1 MYMIMTAAKQIQMTP
16 SRVSFATARQNY
28 KKNLYYQP
36 CWLFLNLIKSVT
48 VTESASPTSRAD
60 IINRIGCGA

>member
-36 CWLFLNLIKSVT
+36 CWLFLNLIKSVSVIRRT
-48 VTESASPTSRAD
+48 SAALQAD
-60 IINRIGCGA
+60 IIKRIGRGA